1 MAVKYIVSDETVI
14 EKEER
19 GGYGSTGYRYVRAIR
34 FPGEEDFHILSIY
47 EGGEGDCLKKAR
59 ESSEP
64 IPFLEGE
71 DIGKDENG
79 SWMGCHTGSSPEWWL
94 SRYTSVTVFWC
105 HGSKGTRYEKIVTR
119 RWPL

>member
-1 MAVKYIVSDETVI
+1 MAVKDLVSNETVI
-14 EKEER
+14 EKEE
-19 GGYGSTGYRYVRAIR
+19 GTGYGCTGYRYVRAIR
-34 FPGEEDFHILSIY
+34 YPGEEDFRILSIY

-71 DIGKDENG
+71 DIGRDEENG
-79 SWMGCHTGSSPEWWL
+79 AWIGCHTGSPEWWL
-94 SRYTSVTVFWC
+94 SRYTSVMLFWC